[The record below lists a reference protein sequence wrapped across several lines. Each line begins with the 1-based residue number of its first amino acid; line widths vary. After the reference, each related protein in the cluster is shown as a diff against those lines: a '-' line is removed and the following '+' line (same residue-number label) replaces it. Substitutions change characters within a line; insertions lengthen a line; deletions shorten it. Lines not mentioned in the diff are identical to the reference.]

1 MPSANFRPIH
11 EIGNT
16 NLTKQPH
23 ALSQDYSTKL
33 ADAIVAEL
41 EQMILEGSLQPGQ
54 KLPPERELAIQF
66 QVSRPSLREAIQRL
80 EAEDSCIVVR
90 AAALTY
96 KTP

>member
-1 MPSANFRPIH
+1 MPYLKI
-11 EIGNT
+11 T
-16 NLTKQPH
+16 QP
-23 ALSQDYSTKL
+23 KL

-66 QVSRPSLREAIQRL
+66 QVSRPRCAKPSSASRQ
-80 EAEDSCIVVR
+80 EDSCIVVR